1 MTDVWKY
8 RNKKKR
14 LTLSVAYLQLS
25 KMRTNTVKAIN
36 DAKYS
41 TPKAHRDQDSVF
53 KFVDCK
59 DTAVKAIYENRVRVK
74 LSTQTKYRAEHFN
87 FMKYFP

>member
-1 MTDVWKY
+1 MTDVGKY

-36 DAKYS
+36 DANYC
-41 TPKAHRDQDSVF
+41 TPKAHRDKDSVF
-53 KFVDCK
+53 KLIDCK

-74 LSTQTKYRAEHFN
+74 VSKQTKYRAEHFN
-87 FMKYFP
+87 FIRYLP